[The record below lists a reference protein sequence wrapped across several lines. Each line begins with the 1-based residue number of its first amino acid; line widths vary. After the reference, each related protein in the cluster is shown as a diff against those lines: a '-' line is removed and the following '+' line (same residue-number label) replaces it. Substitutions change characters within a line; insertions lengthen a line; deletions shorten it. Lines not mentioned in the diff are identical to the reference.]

1 MKADEDKDKLNET
14 NVDETKDEEQLVEAE
29 PLLDSK
35 YRLIIIAAQRSK
47 QLKKGTS
54 ARVEIDGQ
62 RRIKALRKPS
72 SIGLERIR
80 SAVQDVSQRNES

>member
-1 MKADEDKDKLNET
+1 MKADKDKLNET
-14 NVDETKDEEQLVEAE
+14 NVDETKDKEQLVEAE

-35 YRLIIIAAQRSK
+35 YRLIIITAQRSK

-54 ARVEIDGQ
+54 ARVEIGGQ